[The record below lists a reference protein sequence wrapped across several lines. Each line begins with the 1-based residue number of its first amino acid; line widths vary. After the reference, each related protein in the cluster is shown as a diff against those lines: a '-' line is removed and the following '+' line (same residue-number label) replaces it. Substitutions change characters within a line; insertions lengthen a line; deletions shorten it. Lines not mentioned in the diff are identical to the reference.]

1 MNSIDWFR
9 LEQFF
14 PTSLHEGPLGQ
25 GIQQD
30 ELLMDL
36 CFVIQKPE
44 NALNRVTPEEEVEYP
59 GSRHFFEVEHVQ
71 QYFIVPEKP
80 FIQVCSFDNWIF

>member
-1 MNSIDWFR
+1 
-9 LEQFF
+9 
-14 PTSLHEGPLGQ
+14 LGQ

-30 ELLMDL
+30 EFFMNF

-59 GSRHFFEVEHVQ
+59 SARHFFEIEHVE
-71 QYFIVPEKP
+71 QYLIVPEKP
-80 FIQVCSFDNWIF
+80 FIQVGPFDNWIF